1 MVCTCLV
8 AARKLPTTSAGHS
21 SVPAQTPALHES
33 TGATYRR
40 WLRCGTVAAESP
52 APATSCRHT
61 GQMCCSDML
70 HIFRY
75 RLVAAARMLTVRS
88 SADTRTNTA
97 RGRYLGPPRGRSPR
111 RVYRWQKRARKTKRH
126 SVRKTNHQSLHNSIR
141 RPESTP
147 RNCAPE
153 CCTQSSIVPNVQPR
167 TQVISPGPV
176 ANGLTQCRPPAEA
189 PPATPAA
196 AYASHA
202 SRSSLQQ
209 KHTPAEAH
217 SSRSTLHPA
226 EESFPPW
233 KECVCA
239 HGDRVRRQK
248 PRPPKRATRHAQAQA
263 QANRLMTYYGYAGRY
278 P

>member
-1 MVCTCLV
+1 M
-8 AARKLPTTSAGHS
+8 AK
-21 SVPAQTPALHES
+21 
-33 TGATYRR
+33 
-40 WLRCGTVAAESP
+40 
-52 APATSCRHT
+52 
-61 GQMCCSDML
+61 
-70 HIFRY
+70 
-75 RLVAAARMLTVRS
+75 
-88 SADTRTNTA
+88 TR
-97 RGRYLGPPRGRSPR
+97 
-111 RVYRWQKRARKTKRH
+111 
-126 SVRKTNHQSLHNSIR
+126 R
-141 RPESTP
+141 RPNGTP
-147 RNCAPE
+147 YAKLTTKGCTTLLADRNQRLEVVLPE

-196 AYASHA
+196 AYACNA
-202 SRSSLQQ
+202 RRSLLQQ
-209 KHTPAEAH
+209 KQTPAED
-217 SSRSTLHPA
+217 SY
-226 EESFPPW
+226 PPW

>member
-1 MVCTCLV
+1 M
-8 AARKLPTTSAGHS
+8 
-21 SVPAQTPALHES
+21 
-33 TGATYRR
+33 
-40 WLRCGTVAAESP
+40 ESP
-52 APATSCRHT
+52 APATSCTHT

-111 RVYRWQKRARKTKRH
+111 SVYRWQKRARKTKRH
-126 SVRKTNHQSLHNSIR
+126 SVHKTNHQSLHNSIR

-167 TQVISPGPV
+167 TQVISPGPI
-176 ANGLTQCRPPAEA
+176 ANGLTQCRPPAEV

-202 SRSSLQQ
+202 SRSSFQQ
-209 KHTPAEAH
+209 KHT
-217 SSRSTLHPA
+217 PA

-248 PRPPKRATRHAQAQA
+248 PRLPKRATRHAQAQA

>member
-1 MVCTCLV
+1 
-8 AARKLPTTSAGHS
+8 
-21 SVPAQTPALHES
+21 
-33 TGATYRR
+33 
-40 WLRCGTVAAESP
+40 
-52 APATSCRHT
+52 
-61 GQMCCSDML
+61 MCCSDML

-75 RLVAAARMLTVRS
+75 RLVAAARMLTVRL

-111 RVYRWQKRARKTKRH
+111 KIYVAAARMLTGRSSADTRLTQHAERILDHLAGEARAGFIDGRNARGRPNGTPYPKPTTK
-126 SVRKTNHQSLHNSIR
+126 VCTTLFAD
-141 RPESTP
+141 
-147 RNCAPE
+147 RNQRLEIVSPI
-153 CCTQSSIVPNVQPR
+153 CCTQSSTVPNVQPR

-209 KHTPAEAH
+209 KHTA
-217 SSRSTLHPA
+217 A
-226 EESFPPW
+226 EESSPPW

-239 HGDRVRRQK
+239 HDDRVDHRNEPRVTLKLRLK
-248 PRPPKRATRHAQAQA
+248 PT
-263 QANRLMTYYGYAGRY
+263 GS
-278 P
+278 

>member
-1 MVCTCLV
+1 MYLFGCSSEAPNHVRRTLV
-8 AARKLPTTSAGHS
+8 STRPYACAPR
-21 SVPAQTPALHES
+21 S
-33 TGATYRR
+33 TGATYR

-97 RGRYLGPPRGRSPR
+97 RRRYLGPPRGRNPR
-111 RVYRWQKRARKTKRH
+111 RSYRWQKRARKTKRH
-126 SVRKTNHQSLHNSIR
+126 SVRKTNNQSLHYSDR

-147 RNCAPE
+147 RNCDPE
-153 CCTQSSIVPNVQPR
+153 FCTQSNIVPNLQTR
-167 TQVISPGPV
+167 SQVISPGPV
-176 ANGLTQCRPPAEA
+176 ANGLTQCRPPAET
-189 PPATPAA
+189 PPATPTA

-209 KHTPAEAH
+209 KHTPAED
-217 SSRSTLHPA
+217 SS
-226 EESFPPW
+226 PPW
-233 KECVCA
+233 NECVCA
-239 HGDRVRRQK
+239 RTATGSDDRSRDHRNE
-248 PRPPKRATRHAQAQA
+248 PRVTLSSSSSQQAHKLLWICWEIPLTMWTEA
-263 QANRLMTYYGYAGRY
+263 VSISAS
-278 P
+278 